1 MRFLTHLRSLQSG
14 QYLGAFG
21 VRPSSTRGKGEDWK
35 REPLKT
41 IGGKQKKDEEREQ
54 EELILMEGD
63 NDDFEQ
69 DLTLLDAKQRTI
81 YEEDLAFFRTK
92 TRWKRANENKKNNK
106 EFQKHIWEE
115 PEIIFDTRK
124 PKMDEEIGFQLPVM
138 QEWPSPPPAERKI
151 TRKEQM
157 PIAETILNEMPKVQ
171 ESSVNTERKRGDTG
185 HMEALS
191 ELESLS
197 LELQKA
203 VKKKDA
209 EQNENHISS
218 EDEEPILI
226 KTKRKA
232 AKKEPIKPIGEFVY
246 GSHAVLSALKYNKR
260 SNYNKLY
267 YVESV
272 HRHFSTDPPA
282 DYIERVK
289 KTERIIELAEKRG
302 VEVEACSRVFLNK
315 LIVGAPH
322 NGFVLDCDPLE
333 SKDIT
338 EYPLPVLKP
347 GEVALVLDSIND
359 THNIGAILRTSMF
372 FGVKYVIITE
382 KNTPYLS
389 PGVAKTSRGSLDCS
403 EIRSCDG
410 VASTLEDLKASNEN
424 LRVIGLTVKT
434 GEEGNTVVPLP
445 ALKVGFGESVVV
457 VVGNE
462 GLGSDEEVLASCTD
476 LVHIEGDVRQDALDS
491 LNVGISLAI
500 TLFHISTLLNTEIV

>member
-1 MRFLTHLRSLQSG
+1 
-14 QYLGAFG
+14 
-21 VRPSSTRGKGEDWK
+21 
-35 REPLKT
+35 
-41 IGGKQKKDEEREQ
+41 
-54 EELILMEGD
+54 MEGE

-106 EFQKHIWEE
+106 EFQKQIWEE

-124 PKMDEEIGFQLPVM
+124 PKMDEEIGLQLPDM
-138 QEWPSPPPAERKI
+138 LEWPSAPAHNKI

-157 PIAETILNEMPKVQ
+157 PIAETVLNEMPKVQ
-171 ESSVNTERKRGDTG
+171 ESSVNTERKRGDTD
-185 HMEALS
+185 HREALS
-191 ELESLS
+191 ELEILS

-203 VKKKDA
+203 VEKKDA
-209 EQNENHISS
+209 EQNEKHISL
-218 EDEEPILI
+218 EEEEPPLI
-226 KTKRKA
+226 KPKRKA
-232 AKKEPIKPIGEFVY
+232 EKKEPQIKPIGEFVY

-267 YVESV
+267 YVESA
-272 HRHFSTDPPA
+272 HHHFSTDPPA

-289 KTERIIELAEKRG
+289 KTERILELAEKRG

-315 LIVGAPH
+315 LIIGAPH
-322 NGFVLDCDPLE
+322 NGFVLDCEPLE

-338 EYPLPVLKP
+338 EYPLSVLKP

-389 PGVAKTSRGSLDCS
+389 PGVAKTSGGSLDCS
-403 EIRSCDG
+403 EIRCCDG
-410 VASTLEDLKASNEN
+410 VASTLEDLKATNEN

-434 GEEGNTVVPLP
+434 GGEGNSVVPLP

-500 TLFHISTLLNTEIV
+500 TLFHISTLLKTEIGC